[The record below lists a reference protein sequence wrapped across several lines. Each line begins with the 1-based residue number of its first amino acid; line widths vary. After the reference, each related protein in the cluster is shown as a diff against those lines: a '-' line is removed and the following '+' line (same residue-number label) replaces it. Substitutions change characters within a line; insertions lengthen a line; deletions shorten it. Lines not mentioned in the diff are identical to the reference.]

1 MVCCQ
6 PLSCAFAGIS
16 LYPSR
21 RGPSPSIELSTNRR
35 SWLLSFATYVVA
47 AIPVEEVAWR
57 GFALPHLQKR
67 YSAFVASMI
76 IGVLWA
82 VWHAP
87 LLFNLDNVMS
97 TYPLLPWFVDV
108 MMDSV
113 IYVWLYNSTKG
124 SVLLLVLYHALSN
137 TLGGFA
143 GWSTAT
149 ASIAIAALLLLI
161 YKPATISVNGR
172 KYSLTD

>member
-1 MVCCQ
+1 M
-6 PLSCAFAGIS
+6 
-16 LYPSR
+16 
-21 RGPSPSIELSTNRR
+21 
-35 SWLLSFATYVVA
+35 
-47 AIPVEEVAWR
+47 EEVARR
-57 GFALPHLQKR
+57 GFALLHLQKR

-97 TYPLLPWFVDV
+97 TYPLLPWFVDA

-113 IYVWLYNSTKG
+113 IYVWLYNSIKG
-124 SVLLLVLYHALSN
+124 SVFLLVLYHALSN

-149 ASIAIAALLLLI
+149 ASIVIAALLLLI
-161 YKPATISVNGR
+161 YKPATISANSR
-172 KYSLTD
+172 KYSLSD